1 MEFTSPNSESMGYR
15 PPFLHLRS
23 GDRYCHNQYTI
34 YTLLFN
40 GRTMTDSKEKP
51 ESQDKQG
58 WSTGTRV
65 LVGIIALVIV
75 IGTLAIVTLTVA
87 VIESETGTSFPY
99 STTYRVSIPDG
110 QPVTIG
116 STNILVMSYGNEV
129 VTEVDGVKEKLV
141 AGQERVISPRYA
153 RVTALGIPLMD
164 TDFQITLTYLGTSGK
179 NALFD
184 MKVKTS
190 KQIPEIV
197 VSKLIPPSMNAQPV

>member
-1 MEFTSPNSESMGYR
+1 MAEIP
-15 PPFLHLRS
+15 
-23 GDRYCHNQYTI
+23 Q
-34 YTLLFN
+34 
-40 GRTMTDSKEKP
+40 KP

-58 WSTGTRV
+58 WSTGTKV

-87 VIESETGTSFPY
+87 VIESETGTSFPF

-116 STNILVMSYGNEV
+116 STNILVMSYENEV

-141 AGQERVISPRYA
+141 VGQERVISPRYA
-153 RVTALGIPLMD
+153 RVMALGIPLME

-197 VSKLIPPSMNAQPV
+197 VSKLIPSGMNAQPV